1 MSMSREL
8 SARLS
13 KTVIP
18 RSARLAVA
26 VVFFVSGAGFANW
39 VARIPEIQQKLGLS
53 NSALGVA
60 LLGTAIGALLA
71 MPTTGWF
78 VARVGSRPVT
88 KLAAL
93 VYCIALPLPTLAP
106 NLPLLTIALM
116 VVGALFGA
124 LDIAMNAQ
132 AIAVEQRYC
141 RPIMSSFHG
150 LYSVGGMAG
159 AASGGLVASL
169 GVNPS
174 THLLGTA
181 LLLLMVVVLA
191 SRRLL
196 HTEVDSTTT
205 EPTFALPTRS
215 LVNLGIL
222 AFCVMLSEGAMGDW
236 SAVYLHQTLKTGP
249 GLAAAGYAV
258 FSLAM
263 AVFRL
268 AGDRLIQRFGPVRM
282 VRFGG
287 TLGATGLGLS
297 LLIAQPF
304 AALIGFACVGVGLS
318 SLVPIVFSAA
328 GRTPGIAPSLA
339 LAAVTTTGYG
349 GFLCGP
355 PLIGFVADFLNLRVA
370 LGIVVVMSAMSAV
383 LAPTVA
389 RASTAKQ
396 N

>member
-1 MSMSREL
+1 
-8 SARLS
+8 
-13 KTVIP
+13 
-18 RSARLAVA
+18 
-26 VVFFVSGAGFANW
+26 
-39 VARIPEIQQKLGLS
+39 
-53 NSALGVA
+53 
-60 LLGTAIGALLA
+60 
-71 MPTTGWF
+71 
-78 VARVGSRPVT
+78 
-88 KLAAL
+88 
-93 VYCIALPLPTLAP
+93 
-106 NLPLLTIALM
+106 
-116 VVGALFGA
+116 
-124 LDIAMNAQ
+124 MNAQ
-132 AIAVEQRYC
+132 AIAVEQRYR

-196 HTEVDSTTT
+196 PTEVDSTTT

-222 AFCVMLSEGAMGDW
+222 AFCVMLSEGAMADW
-236 SAVYLHQTLKTGP
+236 SAVYLHQTLKTGL

-268 AGDRLIQRFGPVRM
+268 AGDRLIQHFGPVRM
-282 VRFGG
+282 VRLGG
-287 TLGATGLGLS
+287 TVAATGLGLS
-297 LLIAQPF
+297 LVIAQPF

-339 LAAVTTTGYG
+339 LAAVTTTGYS

-370 LGIVVVMSAMSAV
+370 LGIVVVMSAISAV

-389 RASTAKQ
+389 RSTA
-396 N
+396 